1 MSFFNNVWNVT
12 TSKVSDFL
20 TNPDFTEKE
29 IKDRKAERI
38 KYQELYD
45 KAMNP
50 IGRKPTRA
58 EFDVAVKIRNK
69 LDDLKLTYEE
79 LPYNDAYVQKLKDL
93 HALETGTKFTGNEK
107 KLVNQSFNLFNEM
120 EQNIGGTLFDLAN
133 DNMFYKNYTPEQ
145 LEKLSSVF
153 ETYVDTDWTKDGSRP
168 LAIQAKNQLVNTAT
182 DPMTY
187 ATGFAGAIAKQPIKF
202 VLRKKISDSIATK
215 LSMATASAG
224 FGASADLSN
233 QMVQQDLG
241 MRDEI
246 SGKQVAAVAAVSSV
260 VPSIFEGG
268 SKLTKKMLKPLIGR
282 EVPIDTNTIAGDTI
296 RYVTHPINS
305 FLKNRTT
312 GQRAT
317 VMNIQD
323 EAAELLEANS
333 ALIDD
338 AATNLT
344 RQVDDLLNVTNQN
357 LSDGFKNMR
366 YNEIPNKEVDNIIN
380 KLETNIFTKPDEK
393 ITALHKAIKE
403 KNFGEDTISNQIEG
417 LKSIRNRL
425 FDLAESARN
434 DKGGATDTSRAY
446 MNRYGEL
453 KELARNY
460 VVKEDKAKFEVLFKA
475 NNDLYKI
482 LYDTDFGK
490 RINKIISTR
499 EIVDKDAHSRYI
511 LKEVTTGKTA
521 FADLKR
527 LEKAIKNI
535 DDITLRAGG
544 GKNNTYDEVLQTIR
558 EGLGGLVL
566 DDANYKGMNKL
577 LDSKSGFKLLEE
589 IYPNDKQFWQ
599 GLEQLKDEVLK
610 KQPKYKT
617 SSVITTMA
625 FARLGAEGGQKV
637 GGKWGQALGAI
648 AAVMQVDQWKNLVYT
663 PKFRTVMAETMANN
677 GRLST
682 VTSRKLKGWFGF
694 TDEDTRIFQDS
705 MSNLMAVSPLIKDP
719 ETVKEAKGLV
729 K

>member
-1 MSFFNNVWNVT
+1 MSFLNNVWNVT
-12 TSKVSDFL
+12 TSKISDLL

-29 IKDRKAERI
+29 IKDRKSERI

-45 KAMNP
+45 QAMNP

-153 ETYVDTDWTKDGSRP
+153 ETYVDTDWRKDGSRP

-202 VLRKKISDSIATK
+202 VLRNKISDSIATK

-268 SKLTKKMLKPLIGR
+268 SKLTNKILKPLIGK
-282 EVPIDTNTIAGDTI
+282 EVPIDAMAGGTI
-296 RYVTHPINS
+296 RSVTHPVNS
-305 FLKNRTT
+305 FLKNRTA

-323 EAAELLEANS
+323 EATDLLKANS
-333 ALIDD
+333 AYIDD
-338 AATNLT
+338 AANNLT
-344 RQVDDLLNVTNQN
+344 RQVDDLLNVTNKN
-357 LSDGFKNMR
+357 ISDGFQNLK
-366 YNEIPNKEVDNIIN
+366 YNEIPDNDINDVIN
-380 KLETNIFTKPDEK
+380 KLGTNIFTKQDEQ

-403 KNFGEDTISNQIEG
+403 KNFGQDTFANQTEG
-417 LKSIRNRL
+417 LKSIRARL
-425 FDLAESARN
+425 YELSEGSKDA
-434 DKGGATDTSRAY
+434 KGGSTNTSTAY

-460 VVKEDKAKFEVLFKA
+460 VVKEDKAKFEILFKA
-475 NNDLYKI
+475 NKDLDNVLYKTE
-482 LYDTDFGK
+482 YGK
-490 RINKIISTR
+490 RINKIISTE
-499 EIVDKDAHSRYI
+499 EILDRNAFSTNI
-511 LKEVTTGKTA
+511 LKEVTTSKTA
-521 FADLKR
+521 LTDLKR
-527 LEKAIKNI
+527 LEKSIKSI
-535 DDITLRAGG
+535 DSIALKAGG
-544 GKNNTYDEVLQTIR
+544 SKNNTYDEILQTIR

-566 DDANYKGMNKL
+566 DDKNMKGLNKL

-637 GGKWGQALGAI
+637 GGKWGQGLGAI
-648 AAVMQVDQWKNLVYT
+648 AAVFGVDNWKNLVYT

-682 VTSRKLKGWFGF
+682 ATSRRLKKTFGF
-694 TDEDTRIFQDS
+694 SDEEVKIFQDS

-719 ETVKEAKGLV
+719 ETVKEAQGIV

>member
-69 LDDLKLTYEE
+69 LNDLKLTYEE

-93 HALETGTKFTGNEK
+93 YALETGTKFTGNEK

-145 LEKLSSVF
+145 LEKLSSVYQ
-153 ETYVDTDWTKDGSRP
+153 TYVDTDWKGEGSRP
-168 LAIQAKNQLVNTAT
+168 LVIQAKNQVVNTAT
-182 DPMTY
+182 DPMTL
-187 ATGFAGAIAKQPIKF
+187 ATGVAGASVKQPIKF
-202 VLRKKISDSIATK
+202 VARNKIKDSIATR

-241 MRDEI
+241 LRDEI

-260 VPSIFEGG
+260 IPSVFEGG
-268 SKLTKKMLKPLIGR
+268 SKLTNKILKPLIGR
-282 EVPIDTNTIAGDTI
+282 EVPIDINTMAGTTI
-296 RYVTHPINS
+296 RSVTHPLNS
-305 FLKNRTT
+305 FLKNKTT

-323 EAAELLEANS
+323 EATEVLKANS

-344 RQVDDLLNVTNQN
+344 RQVDDLLNVTNN
-357 LSDGFKNMR
+357 NISNGFKKLK
-366 YNEIPNKEVDNIIN
+366 YNEIPNKDIDNIIN
-380 KLETNIFTKPDEK
+380 KLGANIFTKPDEQ
-393 ITALHKAIKE
+393 ITALHTAIKN
-403 KNFGEDTISNQIEG
+403 KDFTVDTIPNQTEG
-417 LKSIRNRL
+417 LKSIRARL
-425 FDLAESARN
+425 YELAENAKD
-434 DKGGATDTSRAY
+434 DKGGATNLSRAY

-460 VVKEDKAKFEVLFKA
+460 VVKEDKSKFEILFKA
-475 NNDLYKI
+475 NKDLDTLMYK
-482 LYDTDFGK
+482 TESGK
-490 RINKIISTR
+490 RINKIISA
-499 EIVDKDAHSRYI
+499 EISDKDKYSKYI
-511 LKEVTTGKTA
+511 LKQVTTGTNA
-521 FADLKR
+521 LGDLKR
-527 LEKAIKNI
+527 LKKSITDI
-535 DDITLRAGG
+535 DKISQKAGG
-544 GKNNTYDEVLQTIR
+544 SKNDTYDEILGTIR

-566 DDANYKGMNKL
+566 DKKNEQGLNKL

-637 GGKWGQALGAI
+637 GGKLGQALGAI

>member
-1 MSFFNNVWNVT
+1 MSFLNNVWNVT
-12 TSKVSDFL
+12 TSKISDLL

-29 IKDRKAERI
+29 IKDRKSERI

-45 KAMNP
+45 QAMNP

-153 ETYVDTDWTKDGSRP
+153 ETYVDTDWRKDGSRP

-202 VLRKKISDSIATK
+202 VLRNKISDSIATK

-268 SKLTKKMLKPLIGR
+268 SKLTNKILKPLIGK
-282 EVPIDTNTIAGDTI
+282 EVPIDAMAGGTI
-296 RYVTHPINS
+296 RSVTHPVNS
-305 FLKNRTT
+305 FLKNRTA

-323 EAAELLEANS
+323 EATDLLKANS
-333 ALIDD
+333 AYIDD
-338 AATNLT
+338 AANNLT
-344 RQVDDLLNVTNQN
+344 RQVDDLLNVTNKN
-357 LSDGFKNMR
+357 ISDGFQNLK
-366 YNEIPNKEVDNIIN
+366 YNEIPDNDINDVIN
-380 KLETNIFTKPDEK
+380 KLGTNIFTKQDEQ

-403 KNFGEDTISNQIEG
+403 KNFGQDTFANQTEG
-417 LKSIRNRL
+417 LKSIRARL
-425 FDLAESARN
+425 YELSEGSKDA
-434 DKGGATDTSRAY
+434 KGGSTNTSKAY
-446 MNRYGEL
+446 MDRYGEL

-460 VVKEDKAKFEVLFKA
+460 VVKEDKAKFEILFKA
-475 NNDLYKI
+475 NKDLDNVLYKTE
-482 LYDTDFGK
+482 YGK
-490 RINKIISTR
+490 RINKIISTE
-499 EIVDKDAHSRYI
+499 EILDRNAFSTNI
-511 LKEVTTGKTA
+511 LKEVTTSKTA
-521 FADLKR
+521 LTDLKR
-527 LEKAIKNI
+527 LEKSIKSI
-535 DDITLRAGG
+535 DSIALKAGG
-544 GKNNTYDEVLQTIR
+544 SKNNTYDEILQTIR

-566 DDANYKGMNKL
+566 DDKNMKGLNKL

-625 FARLGAEGGQKV
+625 FARLGAKGGQKV
-637 GGKWGQALGAI
+637 GGKWGQGLGAI
-648 AAVMQVDQWKNLVYT
+648 AAVFGVDNWKNLVYT

-682 VTSRKLKGWFGF
+682 ATSRRLKKTFGF
-694 TDEDTRIFQDS
+694 SDEEVKIFQDS

-719 ETVKEAKGLV
+719 ETVKEAQGIV

>member
-1 MSFFNNVWNVT
+1 MNFFNNVWNVT
-12 TSKVSDFL
+12 TSKVSDLL

-45 KAMNP
+45 QAMNP
-50 IGRKPTRA
+50 VGRKPTRA

-145 LEKLSSVF
+145 LEKLSSVYQ
-153 ETYVDTDWTKDGSRP
+153 TYVDTDWKGEGSRP
-168 LAIQAKNQLVNTAT
+168 LVIQAKNQVVNTAT
-182 DPMTY
+182 DPLTY
-187 ATGFAGAIAKQPIKF
+187 ATGGTGAIAKQPIKF
-202 VLRKKISDSIATK
+202 LARKKISDSIATR
-215 LSMATASAG
+215 LAMATASAG

-241 MRDEI
+241 MIDEI

-260 VPSIFEGG
+260 IPSVFEGG
-268 SKLTKKMLKPLIGR
+268 SKLTNKILKPLIGR
-282 EVPIDTNTIAGDTI
+282 EVPIDINTMAGTTI
-296 RYVTHPINS
+296 RSVTHPLNS

-323 EAAELLEANS
+323 EATDLLKANS
-333 ALIDD
+333 ASIND
-338 AATNLT
+338 AASNLT
-344 RQVDDLLNVTNQN
+344 RQVDDLLNVTNKN
-357 LSDGFKNMR
+357 IGDGFKNMR
-366 YNEIPNKEVDNIIN
+366 YNEIPNKDIDNIIN
-380 KLETNIFTKPDEK
+380 KLDTNIFTKPDGQ

-403 KNFGEDTISNQIEG
+403 KNFSADTIPNQTEG
-417 LKSIRNRL
+417 LKSIRARL
-425 FDLAESARN
+425 FELAENAKD
-434 DKGGATDTSRAY
+434 DKGRNTNLSTAY

-475 NNDLYKI
+475 NKDLDTLMYK
-482 LYDTDFGK
+482 TESGK
-490 RINKIISTR
+490 RINKIISAVD
-499 EIVDKDAHSRYI
+499 ILDKDKYSAHL
-511 LKEVTTGKTA
+511 LKQITTGTNA
-521 FADLKR
+521 LGDLKR
-527 LEKAIKNI
+527 LKKSINEIDNI
-535 DDITLRAGG
+535 TQKVGG
-544 GKNNTYDEVLQTIR
+544 GKNNTYDEILGTIR
-558 EGLGGLVL
+558 EGLGGLIL
-566 DDANYKGMNKL
+566 DKKNEQGLNKL

-589 IYPNDKQFWQ
+589 IYPNDKQFWR
-599 GLEQLKDEVLK
+599 GLEQLKDEVIK

-637 GGKWGQALGAI
+637 GGKLGQALGAI

-682 VTSRKLKGWFGF
+682 VTSRKLKNWFGF
-694 TDEDTRIFQDS
+694 SKEDTRIFQDS

-719 ETVKEAKGLV
+719 ETVREARGLV

>member
-1 MSFFNNVWNVT
+1 MSFFTNVLNVT
-12 TSKVSDFL
+12 TSKVSDLL

-38 KYQELYD
+38 KYQELYN
-45 KAMNP
+45 KIMNP
-50 IGRKPTRA
+50 IGRKPTRE
-58 EFDVAVKIRNK
+58 EFNVAVKVRNN
-69 LDDLKLTYEE
+69 LNDLKLTYEE

-93 HALETGTKFTGNEK
+93 YALETGSVYTGNEK

-153 ETYVDTDWTKDGSRP
+153 ETYVDTDWRKDGSRP

-187 ATGFAGAIAKQPIKF
+187 ATGFAGAIAKLPIKF
-202 VLRKKISDSIATK
+202 VLRNKIKDSIATR

-260 VPSIFEGG
+260 VPSIFEGA
-268 SKLTKKMLKPLIGR
+268 SKLTNKILKPLIGK
-282 EVPIDTNTIAGDTI
+282 EVPIDAMAGGTI
-296 RYVTHPINS
+296 RNVTHPVNS
-305 FLKNRTT
+305 FLKNRTA

-323 EAAELLEANS
+323 EATDLLKANS
-333 ALIDD
+333 AYIDD
-338 AATNLT
+338 AANNLS
-344 RQVDDLLNVTNQN
+344 RQVDDLLNVTNKN
-357 LSDGFKNMR
+357 ISDGFRNLK
-366 YNEIPNKEVDNIIN
+366 YNEIPDNDIDDVIN
-380 KLETNIFTKPDEK
+380 KLGTNIFTKPDEQ

-403 KNFGEDTISNQIEG
+403 KNFGQDTFENQTEG
-417 LKSIRNRL
+417 LKSIRARL
-425 FDLAESARN
+425 YELSEGSKDA
-434 DKGGATDTSRAY
+434 KGGSTNTSTAY

-460 VVKEDKAKFEVLFKA
+460 VVKEDKAKFEILFKA
-475 NNDLYKI
+475 NKDLDNVLYKTE
-482 LYDTDFGK
+482 YGK
-490 RINKIISTR
+490 RINKIISTE
-499 EIVDKDAHSRYI
+499 EILDRNAFSTNI
-511 LKEVTTGKTA
+511 LKEVTTSKTA
-521 FADLKR
+521 LTDLKR
-527 LEKAIKNI
+527 LEKSIKSI
-535 DDITLRAGG
+535 DSIALKAGSS
-544 GKNNTYDEVLQTIR
+544 KNNTYDEILQTIR

-566 DDANYKGMNKL
+566 DDKNMKGLNKL

-637 GGKWGQALGAI
+637 GGKWGQGLGAI
-648 AAVMQVDQWKNLVYT
+648 AAVFGVDNWKNLVYT

-682 VTSRKLKGWFGF
+682 TTSRRLKKTFGF

-719 ETVKEAKGLV
+719 ETVKEARGLV

>member
-1 MSFFNNVWNVT
+1 MSFLNNVWNVT
-12 TSKVSDFL
+12 TSKISDLL

-29 IKDRKAERI
+29 IKDRKSERI

-45 KAMNP
+45 QAMNP

-153 ETYVDTDWTKDGSRP
+153 ETYVDTDWRKDGSRP

-202 VLRKKISDSIATK
+202 VLRNKISDSIATK

-268 SKLTKKMLKPLIGR
+268 SKLTNKILKPLIGK
-282 EVPIDTNTIAGDTI
+282 EVPIDAMAGGTI
-296 RYVTHPINS
+296 RSVTHPVNS
-305 FLKNRTT
+305 FLKNRTA

-323 EAAELLEANS
+323 EATDLLKANS
-333 ALIDD
+333 AYIDD
-338 AATNLT
+338 AANNLT
-344 RQVDDLLNVTNQN
+344 RQVDDLLNVTNKN
-357 LSDGFKNMR
+357 ISDGFQNLK
-366 YNEIPNKEVDNIIN
+366 YNEIPDNDINDVIN
-380 KLETNIFTKPDEK
+380 KLGTNIFTKQDEQ

-403 KNFGEDTISNQIEG
+403 KNFGQDTFANQTEG
-417 LKSIRNRL
+417 LKSIRARL
-425 FDLAESARN
+425 YELSEGSKDA
-434 DKGGATDTSRAY
+434 KGGSTNTSKAY
-446 MNRYGEL
+446 MDRYGEL

-460 VVKEDKAKFEVLFKA
+460 VVKEDKAKFEILFKA
-475 NNDLYKI
+475 NKDLDNVLYKTE
-482 LYDTDFGK
+482 YGK
-490 RINKIISTR
+490 RINKIISTE
-499 EIVDKDAHSRYI
+499 EILDRNAFSTNI
-511 LKEVTTGKTA
+511 LKEVTTSKTA
-521 FADLKR
+521 LTDLKR
-527 LEKAIKNI
+527 LEKSIKSI
-535 DDITLRAGG
+535 DSIALKAGG
-544 GKNNTYDEVLQTIR
+544 SKNNTYDEILQTIR

-566 DDANYKGMNKL
+566 DDKNMKGLNKL

-637 GGKWGQALGAI
+637 GGKWGQGLGAI
-648 AAVMQVDQWKNLVYT
+648 AAVFGVDNWKNLVYT

-682 VTSRKLKGWFGF
+682 ATSRRLKKTFGF
-694 TDEDTRIFQDS
+694 SDEEVKIFQDS

-719 ETVKEAKGLV
+719 ETVKEAQGIV